1 MKSNLYPVED
11 LVGPFVCCD
20 HHAEAVESECQ
31 RRMAERKN
39 LLLSD
44 KNWELQNKV
53 NWLEEELEGL
63 REQVES
69 LLALDVEKDQDE
81 V

>member
-1 MKSNLYPVED
+1 MKHPVDD

-20 HHAEAVESECQ
+20 HHADAVESECQ

-44 KNWELQNKV
+44 KNWELQNRINLLEEKV
-53 NWLEEELEGL
+53 QGLEEESEDLRLEMAM
-63 REQVES
+63 EQCD
-69 LLALDVEKDQDE
+69 A
-81 V
+81 